1 VELELLLA
9 DLLQVQDLAGEDSYL
24 VPGQPFWDEKQAAFF
39 EIPMVDSIV
48 KALTLAYDDPRG
60 VSEVAREFA
69 SQFDNERVWKWYW
82 QPFISEHL

>member
-1 VELELLLA
+1 MRSKRRFLRYRWST
-9 DLLQVQDLAGEDSYL
+9 QS
-24 VPGQPFWDEKQAAFF
+24 
-39 EIPMVDSIV
+39 S
-48 KALTLAYDDPRG
+48 KALTLAYDEPRG